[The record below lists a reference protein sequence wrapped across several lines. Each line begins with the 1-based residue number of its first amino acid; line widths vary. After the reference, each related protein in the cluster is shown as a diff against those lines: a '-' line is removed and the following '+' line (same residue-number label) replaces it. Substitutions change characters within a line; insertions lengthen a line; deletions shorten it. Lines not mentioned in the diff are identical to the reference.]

1 MGWHNSRGGASCW
14 NSARAAYSPS
24 PMRWNIQFRKSRRGE
39 RIGKWC
45 TAYACRDSNL
55 AKPNR
60 NECAA
65 NRQFPMI
72 CPMLR
77 EADLRHRLLSRIHRR
92 YRTVTQTVELPSL
105 RFDFTRIADPDIVLD
120 QVAAEVDLQ
129 QRLHGR

>member
-14 NSARAAYSPS
+14 NSAHAACTRS
-24 PMRWNIQFRKSRRGE
+24 PMRWNIQFRKSSRAEKIRN
-39 RIGKWC
+39 RLTSYPYYDLDC
-45 TAYACRDSNL
+45 

-72 CPMLR
+72 SAMLR

-92 YRTVTQTVELPSL
+92 YCTVTQTVELPSL
-105 RFDFTRIADPDIVLD
+105 RFDFTRIADPDLVLD
-120 QVAAEVDLQ
+120 EVAAEVDLQ
-129 QRLHGR
+129 QRLH